1 MTTVGTPVR
10 RREDYRFLT
19 GQGTYTDDINRPNQL
34 YAYILRS
41 PYANARITNID
52 TAAAARGPGVA
63 AVFTAKDMI
72 ADGVGGLPCG
82 WQVHSKDGSPMAE
95 PPHPPLATDR
105 VRHVG
110 DPVAVVIAE
119 TLEQAREA
127 ADQVRIDFAEEAAVV
142 DPGEA
147 LKPGA
152 PQVFAD
158 VPGNLCYDWSLGDLA
173 AVDAAIAKAARV
185 VKLDL
190 TNNRLVPNAMEPRA
204 AIGEFDRATGEYT
217 LFTTS
222 QNPHVIRLL
231 MGAFVLH
238 IPEAKLRVV
247 APDVGGGFGS
257 KIYHYAEEAIVTW
270 AAGKVRRPVKWTAER
285 SESFMSDAHGR
296 DHITHVELALD
307 ADAKFLALK
316 VSTIANMGAYL
327 STFAPCIPTYL
338 YGTLLAGTYTTP
350 AIYVETKAVFTH
362 TVPVDAYRGAGR
374 PEATFLLERI
384 VDLAADEIGIDPAE
398 LRRRNFIPADAF
410 PYQTPVAL
418 QYDSGD
424 YQTTLELALKA
435 ADYAGFEA
443 RRREALASG
452 KLRGIGIATYIE
464 ACGIAP
470 SAVVGSLGAR
480 AGLYESAAVRVHP
493 TGSVSILTGSH
504 AHGQGHETTFSQ
516 VVADRLGIPIESIEI
531 VHGDT
536 NKIPYG
542 MGTYGSRSLAVGGS
556 AIVKAMDK
564 VIAKG
569 RKIAAH
575 LLEAAEAD
583 VEFADGKFTV
593 AGTDRSKSF
602 GEVALTA
609 YVPHNY
615 PEDLE
620 PGLDE
625 TAFYDPKNF
634 TYPSGAHIAEV
645 EIDPETGHL
654 TIVNFTASDDFGR
667 IVNPMIVAGQVHG
680 GLAQGIGQAL
690 LEGCVYDK
698 ETGQLLTGSYND
710 YAMPRAEDFPWFSLS
725 TNVTPCTHNPL
736 GVKGCGEAGAIGA
749 PAALTNAIVDALK
762 PLGVRHLDMP
772 ATPERLWRV
781 IQQHRHPLAAD

>member
-19 GQGTYTDDINRPNQL
+19 GQGTYTDDINRPHQL
-34 YAYILRS
+34 HAHILRS
-41 PYANARITNID
+41 PHAHARISGID
-52 TAAAARGPGVA
+52 TAAAAQAPGVA
-63 AVFTAKDMI
+63 AVFTGRDMT
-72 ADGVGGLPCG
+72 AAGVGGLPCG

-95 PPHPPLATDR
+95 PAHPPLAADH

-119 TLEQAREA
+119 TIEQAREA
-127 ADQVRIDFAEEAAVV
+127 ADQIQVDYVEEPAVV

-173 AVDAAIAKAARV
+173 AVDAAFANAARI

-190 TNNRLVPNAMEPRA
+190 VNNRLVPNAMEPRA
-204 AIGEFDRATGEYT
+204 AIGEFDRATGDYT

-296 DHITHVELALD
+296 DHVTHVELALD
-307 ADAKFLALK
+307 AQAKFLALK

-384 VDLAADEIGIDPAE
+384 VDLAADELGIDPAE
-398 LRRRNFIPADAF
+398 LRRRNFIPADAY

-418 QYDSGD
+418 EYDSGD
-424 YQTTLELALKA
+424 YGTTLELALKA

-443 RRREALASG
+443 RRREAIGRG

-493 TGSVSILTGSH
+493 SGSVSILTGSH
-504 AHGQGHETTFSQ
+504 SHGQGHETTFSQ
-516 VVADRLGIPIESIEI
+516 LVADRLGIPLESVEI

-536 NKIPYG
+536 AKIPYG

-564 VIAKG
+564 IVEKG

-583 VEFADGKFTV
+583 VEFADGKFSV

-625 TAFYDPKNF
+625 TSFYDPKNF
-634 TYPSGAHIAEV
+634 TFPSGAHIAEI
-645 EIDPETGHL
+645 EIDPETGHVA
-654 TIVNFTASDDFGR
+654 IVNFTASDDFGR

-690 LEGCVYDK
+690 LEGCVYDN

-710 YAMPRAEDFPWFSLS
+710 YAMPRADDLPNFALS
-725 TNVTPCTHNPL
+725 TNVTLCTHNPL

-749 PAALTNAIVDALK
+749 PAAITNALVDALR

-781 IQQHRHPLAAD
+781 IQQHRQPLAAD